1 MASLPPIEAGQ
12 RFRDV
17 QQRTFGRPGL
27 EWVVQDCVT
36 LTDGVAHA
44 RLVCVSD
51 PSRRKTL
58 SLAALGERSRY
69 QRIET

>member
-1 MASLPPIEAGQ
+1 MASPPPIAVGQ
-12 RFRDV
+12 RYRDV

-27 EWVVQDCVT
+27 EWVVQECLT

-44 RLVCVSD
+44 RLVCASD

-58 SLAALGERSRY
+58 SFAALGERSRY
-69 QRIET
+69 QRIEP